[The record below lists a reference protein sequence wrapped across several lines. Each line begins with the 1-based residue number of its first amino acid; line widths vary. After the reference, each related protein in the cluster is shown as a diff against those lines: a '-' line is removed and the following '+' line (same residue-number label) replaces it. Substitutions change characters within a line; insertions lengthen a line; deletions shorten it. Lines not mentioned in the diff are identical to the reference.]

1 MQDFIPNYG
10 WVPFPYFQHIL
21 LFFLLFSYSN
31 YKKVN
36 EKLDKEVYSKFK
48 NKTINYYLKIIIPLI
63 PIFIILYLDMKYSS
77 FSMKNLGVTCFIPN
91 KSLNSILKLL
101 GGYCLIQVAAQDV
114 GLKTGSTQAD
124 FVRLPTFQ
132 FFMYI
137 GVAFALTQDRSIAI
151 IAALLYFQM
160 KFFVSRGITKDVCF
174 E

>member
-1 MQDFIPNYG
+1 MQDIIPNYG

-21 LFFLLFSYSN
+21 IIVLLYCYSN

-36 EKLDKEVYSKFK
+36 EKLDKELYSKIK
-48 NKTINYYLKIIIPLI
+48 NEKINYYSKIIIPLI
-63 PIFIILYLDMKYSS
+63 PILVILYLDINYSS
-77 FSMKNLGVTCFIPN
+77 FSMKNLGVTCYISN
-91 KSLNSILKLL
+91 KNLNSILKLL

-124 FVRLPTFQ
+124 FVRLPAFQ

-137 GVAFALTQDRSIAI
+137 GVAFALTQDRSMAI
-151 IAALLYFQM
+151 IASLLYFQM
-160 KFFVSRGITKDVCF
+160 KFFVSGGITKDVCF